1 MESPAPITEVV
12 GLKKA
17 TGTSGTS
24 LPISAACSA

>member
-1 MESPAPITEVV
+1 MGSPGPITEVE

-24 LPISAACSA
+24 LPSSAACSA